1 MAAKKNQQVK
11 KLDNG
16 DLVFIA
22 TVKRAFVGGTRFDDK
37 VKNRLTL
44 YNPDFDY
51 SMISAYDDS
60 PAKLTPS
67 WFKDAVGYINLNSK
81 FDIPVKDQDGTVL
94 KFEDWVQTYT
104 NNAIV
109 KAKIRQKDGSVYPVA
124 LIVMEPGDPDEQPD
138 YFEDM

>member
-1 MAAKKNQQVK
+1 MAAKKNQQVE
-11 KLDNG
+11 KLENG

-22 TVKRAFVGGTRFDDK
+22 TVKRAFVGATKYDDK
-37 VKNRLTL
+37 SKNRLTL

-51 SMISAYDDS
+51 TLITAYDEA

-67 WFKDAVGYINLNSK
+67 WFKDAEGYINLNSK
-81 FDIPVKDQDGTVL
+81 FDIPVKDQDGTILTFEEWVL
-94 KFEDWVQTYT
+94 TDT

-124 LIVMEPGDPDEQPD
+124 LVVMEPGEPAD
-138 YFEDM
+138 YFAGM

>member
-1 MAAKKNQQVK
+1 MAAKKNQQVE
-11 KLDNG
+11 KLENG

-22 TVKRAFVGGTRFDDK
+22 TVKRAFVGATKYDDK
-37 VKNRLTL
+37 TKNRLTL

-51 SMISAYDDS
+51 TLITAYDEA

-67 WFKDAVGYINLNSK
+67 WFKDAEGYINLNSK
-81 FDIPVKDQDGTVL
+81 FDIPVKDQDGTILTFEEWVL
-94 KFEDWVQTYT
+94 TDT

-124 LIVMEPGDPDEQPD
+124 LVVMEPGEPAD
-138 YFEDM
+138 YFAGM

>member
-1 MAAKKNQQVK
+1 MAAKKTQQIVEV
-11 KLDNG
+11 LENG

-22 TVKRAFVGGTRFDDK
+22 TVKRAFIGATKYDEK
-37 VKNRLTL
+37 SKNRVTL

-51 SMISAYDDS
+51 TLITAYDNA

-67 WFKDAVGYINLNSK
+67 WFKDAEGYINLNSK
-81 FDIPVKDQDGTVL
+81 FDIPVKDQDGTILTFEEWVL
-94 KFEDWVQTYT
+94 TDT

-124 LIVMEPGDPDEQPD
+124 LVVMEPGEPVDN
-138 YFEDM
+138 FAGM